1 MAEALPIDTGEGDI
15 ALEGTITALRAI
27 AGSQGVHIVLN
38 RRMTVVVPTGLSDFF
53 AGMRVSV
60 RGRWRRGIRRRYF
73 LATSVEPVET
83 PAEQD
88 VERLCRTL
96 VGLPDPMGEQRA
108 VLAVLAPAL
117 SWLLTS
123 GFRVLAAKLARL
135 PLRKAEQIAGN
146 PFLLVKRR
154 ELDFDS
160 AEMLHRR
167 LQGDPW
173 LMTRLQA
180 GTTEVLRRAERSG
193 CARISSQDLANRVSS
208 LLRLDPDI
216 EVDWELVWRPTVVAR
231 DGERVCLKSWF
242 HQRRRVLQLLKNN
255 QMSLDGGA
263 IGGFEHILGHRYSVV
278 TGAAMSG
285 KTSLLRDLAA
295 RCRAAGWRV
304 ALTAMTGKAAN
315 VIGPDAVTIHRLIGY
330 GPKGCMTP
338 PLDYDLVIIDEVSMM
353 TWPLLASV
361 MNVVKGHVV
370 FCGDPRQ
377 LPPVEGE
384 PVFSELLTVLPV
396 HDLGSCP
403 TVAVESVRHWSVS
416 HLLSNLERLCRR
428 CEVERREWQ
437 VLSPIKRSLL
447 GTVQLNQ
454 FLQSIV
460 NQNGLSVGHGYRVG
474 DRVLVI
480 RNDYRGGMPIYN
492 GQSGTILGVGVTG
505 FLVRLESGGEVDVA
519 VRDLELAYCM
529 TVHKSQ
535 GSRYDTVVFIIPPL
549 AEEFATDAHM
559 QYVGLTRGR
568 HRTLCFGL

>member
-338 PLDYDLVIIDEVSMM
+338 PDSDLVIIDEVSMM

-480 RNDYRGGMPIYN
+480 RNYRGGMPTMRAAGN
-492 GQSGTILGVGVTG
+492 NTWCRSDR
-505 FLVRLESGGEVDVA
+505 FLFVWSPAASDVA
-519 VRDLELAYCM
+519 VRDLNWPTHAACHRAAG
-529 TVHKSQ
+529 T
-535 GSRYDTVVFIIPPL
+535 
-549 AEEFATDAHM
+549 
-559 QYVGLTRGR
+559 TRWCLSFRRLLRNLRPMPTCSTSG
-568 HRTLCFGL
+568 